1 MEKDD
6 IRKLM
11 VRNTGQDVNVLVAK
25 WHHHDATSE
34 AWVTPIVTVLPETAR
49 ISGSRVLMRG
59 AAFTAENIKAKK
71 VWTDAD
77 GDLTISFAI
86 RGEDLAF
93 DNQAAPNVSS
103 WLEVDRLPSF
113 TAMKADQALSSALR
127 EQEDGL
133 KDGLCGRV
141 VINHQSVTR
150 ATAVLQVTDT

>member
-1 MEKDD
+1 MPRNTPYPLFQMTKPKTIKTVLGARGPMEKED

-25 WHHHDATSE
+25 WHQHDTTSE
-34 AWVTPIVTVLPETAR
+34 AWVTPIVTILPETAR

-113 TAMKADQALSSALR
+113 TAMKADQALSCIHPGFS
-127 EQEDGL
+127 L
-133 KDGLCGRV
+133 K
-141 VINHQSVTR
+141 
-150 ATAVLQVTDT
+150 